1 MCTRPVCLI
10 GSFASGND
18 LETTGPVGIVYR
30 QRSDHGTCLFHTW
43 KRRTCVDHSWRE
55 LVFLFSLTHNPQKTP
70 WVVLQLSLWPFPLSR
85 GGECFKRETSP
96 APPNLL
102 PHTHTKVKAQLD
114 SAVSDVLLVE
124 NTCACRAISTTSTE
138 WGGATVSVV
147 PKFVGGNSM
156 KNPTPP
162 V

>member
-1 MCTRPVCLI
+1 MD
-10 GSFASGND
+10 FAIADG
-18 LETTGPVGIVYR
+18 
-30 QRSDHGTCLFHTW
+30 
-43 KRRTCVDHSWRE
+43 K
-55 LVFLFSLTHNPQKTP
+55 LFSCSCERGMLALIEPFSASKSNLTRRESLK
-70 WVVLQLSLWPFPLSR
+70 LSNSR
-85 GGECFKRETSP
+85 RGEALRSFYY
-96 APPNLL
+96 LL

-114 SAVSDVLLVE
+114 SAVSDVLLM
-124 NTCACRAISTTSTE
+124 NTCACQAISTTSTE